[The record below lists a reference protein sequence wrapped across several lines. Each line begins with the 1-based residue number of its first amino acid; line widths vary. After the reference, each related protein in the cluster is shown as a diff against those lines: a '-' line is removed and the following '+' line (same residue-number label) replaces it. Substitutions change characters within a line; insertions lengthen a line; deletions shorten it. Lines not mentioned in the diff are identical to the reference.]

1 MTKFFKKFK
10 NYHFWPIL
18 GQNMSFL
25 QNSVLTSLFKF
36 KLILFQIKKNKDR
49 ILSNTDFRWT
59 NGWANKHEFIGLF
72 QLKLEVQKESWVF
85 KLLGLSFGAGL
96 QTNGLKM

>member
-10 NYHFWPIL
+10 NYHFWP
-18 GQNMSFL
+18 SFL

-36 KLILFQIKKNKDR
+36 KLILFQIKKNEDR

-59 NGWANKHEFIGLF
+59 NGWTNKHQFIGLF